1 MTGEPTG
8 RSMTMSIG
16 ADPKATR
23 RIEEE
28 ARGRTLLVDF
38 FASRCCTSVLV
49 GDLETRWLDPG
60 QDAGLEPIGSIGPT
74 PIVADLALAAVLRQG
89 HARLVAGGLLGRSL
103 QVRLDT
109 PEAWLDFLDTP
120 AARRM
125 HGRGSGARISSTP
138 PTT

>member
-1 MTGEPTG
+1 MTDEPTG
-8 RSMTMSIG
+8 RSITISIG
-16 ADPKATR
+16 ADQRATR

-28 ARGRTLLVDF
+28 ARGRTLLIDF

-60 QDAGLEPIGSIGPT
+60 QDARFEPIGSVNAT
-74 PIVADLALAAVLRQG
+74 PIVADPALTAVLREG
-89 HARLVAGGLLGRSL
+89 RARLVAGGLLGRSL

-120 AARRM
+120 AARRLR
-125 HGRGSGARISSTP
+125 GRGPEALTSAMP
-138 PTT
+138 PNA